1 MKILSKAE
9 GEHGLLEL
17 ESSSPQTVKGT
28 VYFDNAYFNKVPFVD
43 VDNVSV
49 QLATLNSLDVT
60 TKTKDGTHIA
70 TLKWGLIEYELYAPS
85 YDLANYMTLNTVQ
98 TVTGTKTFSNP
109 AFRGQLVVERSESS
123 NDSVIA
129 FRNNKGLL
137 GCLGYRGADGVACV
151 WDGDTGTGVPIATQT
166 WVSSNASVAKK
177 LFSKN
182 DYQWYVVLLCKKG
195 INTSKTGHRLTGK
208 LYTQYTGSQRYY
220 AADVDFWYSNWN
232 NGENINVCLDTY
244 GVTGT
249 QWDIVS
255 VTYQGTAYYALRF
268 RNTQA
273 IDAYFLGTSKDMLF
287 TAIHY
292 YTSNTQTV
300 VNSEIYNSIAE
311 VSYNGRTA
319 KGSLTVN
326 GSITTSSKLTINN
339 GASLEVQGNAFIGGK
354 LYAGLSTNNPYA
366 TQSWVT
372 GKGYATTTQ
381 LANYLPLAGGTMN
394 KGALIQWADGNGDYD
409 WSTNLGKG
417 FKIIDYNI
425 NAPVNEYS
433 LGLHI
438 GGAYYKAQL
447 AYNFSNRHWKYRDG
461 ASSLG
466 NWKWLIDSTGGT
478 IDGDLTVKG
487 SLTAEADIFGNGWS
501 VEGGIANFGELNATD
516 VYADSVTVGDTSV
529 ASKSYSIPAVSDK
542 RWVRIAEMTSY
553 VSCGT
558 ITISKNYNNTPIQ
571 HAVFHVQS
579 GYVGSNEIKAEYNI
593 TQLAC
598 TCDPKSDQYFTR
610 VRIVYANPTTS
621 TSKAYVEVY
630 CNFVKAET
638 LKVSLSGC
646 TNMSLLSAYTLGSV
660 PTGYDYRSIYLQ
672 PGGARNECYQM
683 IDLSASKYYRD
694 YFYPVVGSKLSAS
707 GGFTRI
713 EVRNNLNDELEDNV
727 PSWSTHTRG
736 FTANMVVYAR
746 GSEWGVNVG
755 QTFCV
760 DYNYS
765 FTAKNPVG
773 YSQMANT
780 SLPVLWLR
788 GGGKYN
794 VYTDR
799 LMRWKVKTSTFTSS
813 SESVTPQS
821 GGTAPFRFTK
831 ANLYA
836 NMVGYVNSSNANTF
850 TAKQSF
856 TAEIEVSKTD
866 MVAPITIQGA
876 NNRSFVKFTSGTTN
890 LGFLGFN
897 GVNTPAWMPNDATE
911 YIPLAS
917 QSWVNTKAQQVGV
930 TANGTYITFGDE
942 DTSIFASGTIVM
954 RGEVQLGSTYGY
966 GFSETGA
973 GVLLSLKA
981 QTITQTS
988 DLTRKNILED
998 VLFTVDDIAAAP
1010 FVKFQWNDR
1019 HNDLDVNVG
1028 SIAQYWKN
1036 ILPEAIHGK
1045 VGENLSMEYQTIA
1058 LGSSIIT
1065 AREVVKLKEE
1075 IKSLKEKI
1083 VELEKSKE

>member
-60 TKTKDGTHIA
+60 TNTKDGTHIA

-166 WVSSNASVAKK
+166 WV
-177 LFSKN
+177 
-182 DYQWYVVLLCKKG
+182 
-195 INTSKTGHRLTGK
+195 
-208 LYTQYTGSQRYY
+208 
-220 AADVDFWYSNWN
+220 
-232 NGENINVCLDTY
+232 
-244 GVTGT
+244 
-249 QWDIVS
+249 
-255 VTYQGTAYYALRF
+255 
-268 RNTQA
+268 
-273 IDAYFLGTSKDMLF
+273 
-287 TAIHY
+287 
-292 YTSNTQTV
+292 
-300 VNSEIYNSIAE
+300 
-311 VSYNGRTA
+311 
-319 KGSLTVN
+319 
-326 GSITTSSKLTINN
+326 
-339 GASLEVQGNAFIGGK
+339 
-354 LYAGLSTNNPYA
+354 
-366 TQSWVT
+366 T

-417 FKIIDYNI
+417 FKIIDYNT
-425 NAPVNEYS
+425 NASVNEYS

-461 ASSLG
+461 ASSFG

-478 IDGDLTVKG
+478 IDGNLTVKG
-487 SLTAEADIFGNGWS
+487 SLTAKADIFGNGWS

-516 VYADSVTVGDTSV
+516 IYADSVTVGDTSV

-558 ITISKNYNNTPIQ
+558 ITISKGYNSINSIPTQ

-598 TCDPKSDQYFTR
+598 TCDPKSDQYFTI

-773 YSQMANT
+773 YSQMAKT

-998 VLFTVDDIAAAP
+998 VLFTVEDIAAAP

>member
-1 MKILSKAE
+1 MKILSKAK

-60 TKTKDGTHIA
+60 TNTKDGTHIA

-109 AFRGQLVVERSESS
+109 AFRRQLVVERSESS

-166 WVSSNASVAKK
+166 WV
-177 LFSKN
+177 
-182 DYQWYVVLLCKKG
+182 
-195 INTSKTGHRLTGK
+195 
-208 LYTQYTGSQRYY
+208 
-220 AADVDFWYSNWN
+220 
-232 NGENINVCLDTY
+232 
-244 GVTGT
+244 
-249 QWDIVS
+249 
-255 VTYQGTAYYALRF
+255 
-268 RNTQA
+268 
-273 IDAYFLGTSKDMLF
+273 
-287 TAIHY
+287 
-292 YTSNTQTV
+292 
-300 VNSEIYNSIAE
+300 
-311 VSYNGRTA
+311 
-319 KGSLTVN
+319 
-326 GSITTSSKLTINN
+326 
-339 GASLEVQGNAFIGGK
+339 
-354 LYAGLSTNNPYA
+354 
-366 TQSWVT
+366 T

-381 LANYLPLAGGTMN
+381 LANYLPLAGGTV
-394 KGALIQWADGNGDYD
+394 A
-409 WSTNLGKG
+409 
-417 FKIIDYNI
+417 
-425 NAPVNEYS
+425 
-433 LGLHI
+433 
-438 GGAYYKAQL
+438 
-447 AYNFSNRHWKYRDG
+447 
-461 ASSLG
+461 
-466 NWKWLIDSTGGT
+466 
-478 IDGDLTVKG
+478 GDLTIGKNASMKVTDSSGSSHYAFQLNSENNLLVGQYTAKQG
-487 SLTAEADIFGNGWS
+487 YGTCIYGNQISLCYGPAGTTSNTALFVNSSGNVGIGTTSPTSKLHVVGTANISSSLTIGGDTFGNGWS

-558 ITISKNYNNTPIQ
+558 ITISKGYNNTPIQ

-683 IDLSASKYYRD
+683 IDLSASTYNRD

-713 EVRNNLNDELEDNV
+713 EVRNNLNNELENNV

-760 DYNYS
+760 DYNYLH
-765 FTAKNPVG
+765 TAKNPVG
-773 YSQMANT
+773 YSQMTNA

-799 LMRWKVKTSTFTSS
+799 LMRWNVKTSTFTSY
-813 SESVTPQS
+813 SESVAPQS
-821 GGTAPFRFTK
+821 GGTVPFRFTK

-836 NMVGYVNSSNANTF
+836 NMVGYINSSNANTF

-998 VLFTVDDIAAAP
+998 VLFTVEDIAAAP